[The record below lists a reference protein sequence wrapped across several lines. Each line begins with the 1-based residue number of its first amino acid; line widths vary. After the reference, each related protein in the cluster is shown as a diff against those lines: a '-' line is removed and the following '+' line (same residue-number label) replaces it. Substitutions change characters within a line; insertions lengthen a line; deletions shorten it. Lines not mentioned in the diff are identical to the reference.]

1 MGDPAAKQKNLG
13 RSGAAFSD
21 SSLLT
26 WESCQLTSSGS
37 HLQGL
42 RLPLAWWP
50 WWDFFFGISTSDRV
64 WFVLQRAML
73 QRLREMGRKANWLCK
88 DIGFIFRYFHEILKD
103 VGIGREC
110 WVCLHDKKLKRR
122 LLTTT
127 LAFLQDSL
135 MRTSWSCHDT
145 RRDFWGLGETLGA
158 RTAT

>member
-1 MGDPAAKQKNLG
+1 MAQHSQTLPCWPEN
-13 RSGAAFSD
+13 RVN
-21 SSLLT
+21 
-26 WESCQLTSSGS
+26 S
-37 HLQGL
+37 HLQGVTFRVCVCPL
-42 RLPLAWWP
+42 RGGH
-50 WWDFFFGISTSDRV
+50 DETFFFGISTSDRV